1 MHKNAAIDYLQ
12 GHVKAYLEV
21 HYLKFKT
28 TSTYDKQYKQIPSMA
43 RPKTV
48 ERLELN
54 EETLLKAQQ
63 HYNVQIERKG
73 WSTQD
78 RQKEIMR
85 RLAEVK
91 KNAVL
96 KA

>member
-12 GHVKAYLEV
+12 GHVKASLEV

-28 TSTYDKQYKQIPSMA
+28 TSTYDKQYKQMPSMA
-43 RPKTV
+43 RPKAV

-54 EETLLKAQQ
+54 EKNKLKAQH

-78 RQKEIMR
+78 RQKEIMK

-91 KNAVL
+91 KKDVL